1 MPKQLKIFSDG
12 GARGNPG
19 PAAIGFL
26 ILSATGQVLETHSRY
41 LGFRTNNQAEY
52 EALIAALEAA
62 AKLGAEEVTCNLDSQ
77 LVVKQVVGEYH
88 VRNTELR
95 RLWRKVQE
103 LRGSFK
109 KAIFLSVP
117 RTDSQIQKADSLVN
131 NALDEQFG

>member
-88 VRNTELR
+88 VRNIELR
-95 RLWRKVQE
+95 KLWRKVQE

-109 KAIFLSVP
+109 KTIFLSVP

>member
-1 MPKQLKIFSDG
+1 
-12 GARGNPG
+12 
-19 PAAIGFL
+19 
-26 ILSATGQVLETHSRY
+26 V
-41 LGFRTNNQAEY
+41 
-52 EALIAALEAA
+52 
-62 AKLGAEEVTCNLDSQ
+62 KLGAEEVTCNLDSQ

-109 KAIFLSVP
+109 EAIFLSVP